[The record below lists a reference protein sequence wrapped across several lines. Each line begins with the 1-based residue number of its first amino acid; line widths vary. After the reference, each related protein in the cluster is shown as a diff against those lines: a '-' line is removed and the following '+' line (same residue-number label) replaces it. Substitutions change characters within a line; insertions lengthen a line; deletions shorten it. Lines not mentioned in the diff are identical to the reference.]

1 MAGAQGG
8 ILERL
13 LSSLFPSRCIGCRLR
28 GVALCESCRADVAWL
43 GTDVCPV
50 CTRPTRLARICHACR
65 TVPPL
70 LDGSRAACR
79 FDGVVR
85 QAIHDLKYRGVRGRA
100 TLLADLSAEAVDRR
114 PIAIDLLIPVPLA
127 DRRRR
132 ERGFNQSELIGRGLS
147 ERLGVPLLPP
157 ALVRVRETPRQV
169 GLTAVERQK
178 NVSGAFGCPDP
189 SLVTGR
195 RVALVD
201 DV

>member
-1 MAGAQGG
+1 
-8 ILERL
+8 
-13 LSSLFPSRCIGCRLR
+13 
-28 GVALCESCRADVAWL
+28 
-43 GTDVCPV
+43 
-50 CTRPTRLARICHACR
+50 
-65 TVPPL
+65 
-70 LDGSRAACR
+70 
-79 FDGVVR
+79 VR

-100 TLLADLSAEAVDRR
+100 PLLADLAAEAVDRR

-201 DV
+201 DVMTTGATLAACAEELKVAGATRVYAIVVARDV